1 MKLWKGVLCMVIETY
16 QSKLV
21 LRILKSGETYR
32 AKPNLTLRG
41 EYAALIDMLGLKC
54 ECPIFGVVKGK
65 KQKTLGKVSGSVKLV
80 LEVPEEEVHLTEF
93 SEWADFLYAYKFTM
107 PGRYNVLRP
116 GSEEEISS
124 RHFQE
129 LLKSI
134 PEQKKLSAYK
144 EPQVVLEK
152 LKPEWLKRY
161 HLLAVPP
168 EGLRGRVK
176 ALFKK

>member
-21 LRILKSGETYR
+21 LKILKSGETYR
-32 AKPNLTLRG
+32 AKPNLILKG

-65 KQKTLGKVSGSVKLV
+65 RQKTLGKVSGSVKLV
-80 LEVPEEEVHLTEF
+80 LDVPEKYVHLTEF

-107 PGRYNVLRP
+107 PGKYYMLRP
-116 GSEEEISS
+116 GNEEEISS

-144 EPQVVLEK
+144 EPQVILEK
-152 LKPEWLKRY
+152 IRPEWLKHYR
-161 HLLAVPP
+161 LLAVPP
-168 EGLRGRVK
+168 EGLLGRVRS
-176 ALFKK
+176 LFQK